1 MTKDSRASLQVD
13 SAETTEKWHKVKSD
27 RKGEKMHGG
36 GRRDRFVVKK
46 EVKHQEIVLLLIP
59 LRRPL
64 FWVE

>member
-1 MTKDSRASLQVD
+1 MTKYSRVSLQVD

-46 EVKHQEIVLLLIP
+46 EAKQQEIVLLLIP

-64 FWVE
+64 FLVE

>member
-36 GRRDRFVVKK
+36 AGGTG
-46 EVKHQEIVLLLIP
+46 LL
-59 LRRPL
+59 
-64 FWVE
+64 